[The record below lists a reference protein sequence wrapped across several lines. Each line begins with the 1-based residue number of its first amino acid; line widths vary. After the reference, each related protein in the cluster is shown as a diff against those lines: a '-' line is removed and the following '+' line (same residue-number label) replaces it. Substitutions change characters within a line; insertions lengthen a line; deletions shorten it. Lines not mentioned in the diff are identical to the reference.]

1 MLLEVNGVDAGYGKI
16 QILDGMTLKAQKNK
30 LTLLIGPNGAG
41 KSTLLKTIFGFIKP
55 TSGSITY
62 GGEEISGIPS
72 HHLINRGVGFLLQRV
87 SVFPELTIEENLKM
101 GAWSFKKDTK
111 KVKQQLEYMFEKF
124 PVLKQKRRE
133 SAGLMSGGQK
143 RTLELARTL
152 MSSPKLI
159 LVDEP
164 SAGLSPKIAKEVYKI
179 LLELKNEGITLIM
192 VDQNIR
198 DSIEYADYVYVLER
212 GQVSSESPAKDIEKN
227 LKNVVES
234 WLKF

>member
-1 MLLEVNGVDAGYGKI
+1 
-16 QILDGMTLKAQKNK
+16 
-30 LTLLIGPNGAG
+30 
-41 KSTLLKTIFGFIKP
+41 
-55 TSGSITY
+55 
-62 GGEEISGIPS
+62 
-72 HHLINRGVGFLLQRV
+72 
-87 SVFPELTIEENLKM
+87 M
-101 GAWSFKKDTK
+101 GAWSFKKDTV
-111 KVKQQLEYMFEKF
+111 KVKQQLEYMYEKF
-124 PVLKQKRRE
+124 PVLKQKRKE

-164 SAGLSPKIAKEVYKI
+164 SAGLSPKIAKEVYQI

-212 GQVSSESPAKDIEKN
+212 GQVSSESPATDIEKN
-227 LKNVVES
+227 LKKVVES